1 MSACFRDHNFWLT
14 LPVARRTVPVKIR
27 GISVCGRMKPVIS
40 SIEIENRVIV
50 AKYRRLMVGAKV
62 VLVEKA
68 SDRQLPETITR
79 VASRVPVGAVRIRLP
94 DAIKPG
100 TYFLRAFNGHGEDA
114 AQSADFEI
122 G

>member
-1 MSACFRDHNFWLT
+1 
-14 LPVARRTVPVKIR
+14 
-27 GISVCGRMKPVIS
+27 MKSIIS

-50 AKYRRLMVGAKV
+50 AKYQRLMVGAKV

-68 SDRQLPETITR
+68 SGRQLPETVTR

-94 DAIKPG
+94 DAIPPG
-100 TYFLRAFNGHGEDA
+100 TYFLKAFNGHGEDA
-114 AQSADFEI
+114 ARSADFEI

>member
-1 MSACFRDHNFWLT
+1 
-14 LPVARRTVPVKIR
+14 
-27 GISVCGRMKPVIS
+27 MKPVIS

-68 SDRQLPETITR
+68 NDRQVPETITR
-79 VASRVPVGAVRIRLP
+79 VASRVPVGALRIRLP
-94 DAIKPG
+94 DAINPG
-100 TYFLRAFNGHGEDA
+100 TYFLKAFNGHGEDA

-122 G
+122 R

>member
-1 MSACFRDHNFWLT
+1 
-14 LPVARRTVPVKIR
+14 
-27 GISVCGRMKPVIS
+27 MKPVIS

-62 VLVEKA
+62 VLVEKT
-68 SDRQLPETITR
+68 SDRHVPETITR
-79 VASRVPVGAVRIRLP
+79 VASPVPVGALRIRLP
-94 DAIKPG
+94 DVVKPG
-100 TYFLRAFNGHGEDA
+100 TYFLKAFNGRGEDA